1 MADQPTTSEV
11 DANDFA
17 DMLATTR
24 DFIRN
29 SVVSREQEIVDT
41 DAIPEDIRRALA
53 DMGLFGYAI
62 PQRWGGLGLDLA
74 QDVELTMEFG
84 YTSLAIRSLFGT
96 SNGIAGQVLVNYG
109 TDEQKAEWLGR
120 IASGE
125 VIASFALTEDG
136 AG

>member
-29 SVVSREQEIVDT
+29 SVVPREQEIVDT

-109 TDEQKAEWLGR
+109 TD
-120 IASGE
+120 
-125 VIASFALTEDG
+125 
-136 AG
+136 